1 MFNLNTFYRSPEWET
16 TRKQLMLERVDAN
29 GDILCEHCH
38 KPIVKAY
45 DCIGHHKTPLTE
57 ANVNDYD
64 ISLNPDNIAL
74 VHHKCHNEIHN
85 RFGTYTRH
93 IYIVYGSPCS
103 GKTTFVNE
111 RALKDDL
118 IIDIDRIFEAINN
131 GRSNRLY
138 DNVMQVYRL
147 LIDMVKTRNGKWVNA
162 WVLMANCRNV
172 ERTKNMLDAELV
184 HIDTD
189 KETCLERLKQ
199 KPYNEGYVKYFE
211 QYWSEYETYRKIL
224 QSL

>member
-1 MFNLNTFYRSPEWET
+1 MFTIFNFYRSPEWEAL
-16 TRKQLMLERVDAN
+16 RKSLMLERVDAN
-29 GDILCEHCH
+29 GDVVCEHCN

-57 ANVNDYD
+57 GNVNNYD
-64 ISLNPDNIAL
+64 VSLNPDNVVL

-85 RFGTYTRH
+85 RFGAYTRH

-162 WVLMANCRNV
+162 YIIRGFPLKG
-172 ERTKNMLDAELV
+172 ERERLAAMLDAELV
-184 HIDTD
+184 YIDTD
-189 KETCLERLKQ
+189 KETCLKRSYKRAPDYNKFVLDWWQ
-199 KPYNEGYVKYFE
+199 KFQK
-211 QYWSEYETYRKIL
+211 
-224 QSL
+224 